1 MIEIKNIC
9 KSFGENKVIT
19 NFSYKIEDGL
29 MIAIT
34 GKSGCGK
41 STLLN
46 ILGLLDIDYSGEILY
61 NEKLISKQSE
71 KKRNEYIRN
80 NINYLFQNYALIDS
94 ETVEYNLLLALEYTK
109 MSKNEKIKKIN
120 DALKKVDLTDFN
132 SKKIFTLSGGEQQ
145 RIALARIM
153 LKPGDVVLADEPTG
167 NLDKENSDAVMKIL
181 KELQK
186 QGKTIIIVTHNSNL
200 AKQFNDVINL

>member
-1 MIEIKNIC
+1 MIEVKNVS
-9 KSFGENKVIT
+9 KSFGEKKVIE
-19 NFSYKIEDGL
+19 NFSYKITDGL

-61 NEKLISKQSE
+61 NGQLLSKFNE

-94 ETVEYNLLLALEYTK
+94 ETVEYNLLLVLKY
-109 MSKNEKIKKIN
+109 EKISIN
-120 DALKKVDLTDFN
+120 EMKEQINEVLKLVDLEN
-132 SKKIFTLSGGEQQ
+132 YNNKKIFTLSGGEQQ
-145 RIALARIM
+145 RVALARVM
-153 LKPGDVVLADEPTG
+153 LKRGNIILADEPTG
-167 NLDKENSDAVMKIL
+167 NLDKENSDKVMKIL
-181 KELQK
+181 KKLQK
-186 QGKTIIIVTHNSNL
+186 QGKTIIVVTHNDDIAN
-200 AKQFNDVINL
+200 QCNDVVRW